1 MSMSRRLAAVATA
14 LGTVAAGLLSGA
26 TVGSAD
32 AASAGGAQTVEVFVK
47 RDHTIR
53 MLESISPGLTTFEIT
68 SARPAGFQ
76 IVQAAKGYTKSEA
89 MRDIGLSFSKNNMK
103 AFKRFEKNITLYGG
117 MPSSP
122 KKPATL
128 RVDLDEGTYWALD
141 TMPATLP
148 PSKILT
154 FEVTGDKAHGELSGQ
169 VIRAVGEVDWGKV
182 SPRITP
188 SGTILF
194 ENASADNHF
203 LEIVRLAKGKTMK
216 DFRAWIKAAKQGKQ
230 TRPPVVLTGSI
241 DTGVI
246 SPGTSMS
253 FDYKLRPG
261 NYVLL
266 CWWPDADM
274 GGMPHAFM
282 GMYRGLKVG

>member
-1 MSMSRRLAAVATA
+1 MSMSRRLAVVATA
-14 LGTVAAGLLSGA
+14 LGTVAAGLVSGA

-53 MLESISPGLTTFEIT
+53 MLDAISPGLTTFEIT

-76 IVQAAKGYTKSEA
+76 IVQAAKGYTKREA
-89 MRDIGLSFSKNNMK
+89 MRDIALSFSKNNMK
-103 AFKRFEKNITLYGG
+103 AFKRFEKNIKLYGG

-154 FEVTGDKAHGELSGQ
+154 FKVTGDKAHGELSGQ
-169 VIRAVGEVDWGKV
+169 VIRAVNEVDWGKT
-182 SPRITP
+182 SPHITP

-194 ENASADNHF
+194 ENASEDNHF
-203 LEIVRLAKGKTMK
+203 LEIVRLADGKTMD

-230 TRPPVVLTGSI
+230 TRPPVALRGSI

-246 SPGTSMS
+246 SPGASMS
-253 FDYKLRPG
+253 FDYELRPG

-274 GGMPHAFM
+274 DGMPHAFM